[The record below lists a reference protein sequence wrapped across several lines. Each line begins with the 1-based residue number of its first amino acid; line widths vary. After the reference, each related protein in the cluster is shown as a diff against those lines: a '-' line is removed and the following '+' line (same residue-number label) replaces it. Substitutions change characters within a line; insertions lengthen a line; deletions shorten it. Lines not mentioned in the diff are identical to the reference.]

1 MEPSIASVSD
11 NIIVVLHQ
19 PRNAVNIGGVVRA
32 MKNMGLHRLRLVAPV
47 SFTEDDIER
56 VAHRSADI
64 VAAMQV
70 YDDLDAALA
79 DTIYVVGT
87 TEHLH
92 SQHTIQHNTYTFAPE
107 IVQRARYGPVALLFG
122 SEANGLDTSALDRCH
137 VVVRLPTDTSYPSLN
152 LAQAALL
159 LMYEL
164 HRSIEGEP
172 MARSDNQYPATTAQ
186 LEALFA
192 VWEDA
197 LRAVEFF
204 KTPNTGSI
212 MRQFRAVLH
221 RADLDQ
227 REAALFTAIAR
238 EIMHYLRR
246 TGRHTEAD
254 E

>member
-1 MEPSIASVSD
+1 VESSISSVSV

-19 PRNAVNIGGVVRA
+19 PRNVVNIGGVVRA
-32 MKNMGLHRLRLVAPV
+32 MKNMGLHRLRLVEPV
-47 SFTEDDIER
+47 PFTKDDIER

-64 VAAMQV
+64 LAAIRV
-70 YDDLDAALA
+70 YDDLDEALA

-92 SQHTIQHNTYTFAPE
+92 GQHTIQHNIYTFAPE
-107 IVQRARYGPVALLFG
+107 IVQRSRYGPVALLFG
-122 SEANGLDTSALDRCH
+122 SEANGLDTRALDRCH
-137 VVVRLPTDTSYPSLN
+137 VVVRLPTDPSYPSLN

-164 HRSIEGEP
+164 RRSIDGEP
-172 MARSDNQYPATTAQ
+172 IVPSVNQQPATTAQ
-186 LEALFA
+186 LETLFA
-192 VWEDA
+192 TWEDA

-204 KTPNTGSI
+204 KTPDTSSI
-212 MRQFRAVLH
+212 VRQFRAVIH

-227 REAALFTAIAR
+227 RQAALFMAIAR
-238 EIMHYLRR
+238 EIVHYMRR